1 MLLYRYVYMND
12 IIAKLEGAEK
22 EYASSFIGIREVSKK
37 YNIQRQVLTGWL
49 LAKGYTIENRRASK
63 SFNIHF
69 FDIIDT
75 EEKAYWLGFLFADGA
90 VTQYKHSYDI
100 ELSLQIGDKEHV
112 EKFAKAIGKK
122 YVNNNSTYRSRCI
135 IGSKHMFNV
144 LSSYGCTVRK
154 SLILKFPDKNI
165 FKDKNLIRHFI
176 RGYVDGDG
184 CLSFANKEHTRSVVS
199 ILGTENFLRGITKEV
214 PNKAKLVNN
223 SKDQDITKVLSYNG
237 KAGFEFAKYL
247 YKDSTVYLKRKYER
261 YLKYCLLYQ

>member
-1 MLLYRYVYMND
+1 MLLYHYVYMND

-112 EKFAKAIGKK
+112 EKFAK
-122 YVNNNSTYRSRCI
+122 
-135 IGSKHMFNV
+135 
-144 LSSYGCTVRK
+144 
-154 SLILKFPDKNI
+154 
-165 FKDKNLIRHFI
+165 
-176 RGYVDGDG
+176 
-184 CLSFANKEHTRSVVS
+184 
-199 ILGTENFLRGITKEV
+199 
-214 PNKAKLVNN
+214 
-223 SKDQDITKVLSYNG
+223 
-237 KAGFEFAKYL
+237 YL